1 MLQRLESVRTFFDS
15 DADRYRHDRYP
26 DDPATC
32 EQLSYLVRRQ
42 YVLSMLDAGA
52 PKAGR
57 VLDIGCGPG
66 VYTSELLDRQWKIW
80 GTDLSPRML
89 VVAKESV
96 RNRPGAEFAVGQTTG
111 LPFADASFDAIICI
125 GVMAYVEDDDKTV
138 AEIARVLKPGG
149 CAVIQLANRY
159 APIRLEQRLR
169 WIVSRWVLRRTP
181 DEEDRLRQAV
191 TLSIHEPQP
200 FGRLC
205 RRVGL
210 TPRSSRFYDFR
221 TPGLVRL
228 WPRAA
233 VAIGRAFEAVG
244 DRGWLAWWGSGYLV
258 RLEKARAE

>member
-26 DDPATC
+26 DVPATS
-32 EQLSYLVRRQ
+32 EQLSYLVRRK
-42 YVLSMLDAGA
+42 YVLAMLEEGA
-52 PKAGR
+52 PKVGR

-66 VYTSELLDRQWKIW
+66 VYTSELLDRTWKVW

-89 VVAKESV
+89 GVAKHSV
-96 RNRPGAEFAVGQTTG
+96 RNRAGAEFAVGQTTG
-111 LPFADASFDAIICI
+111 LPFGDASFDAIICI

-169 WIVSRWVLRRTP
+169 WIVSRKVLRRRL

-191 TLSIHEPQP
+191 TLAVHEAHP
-200 FGRLC
+200 FERLC
-205 RRVGL
+205 RRFGL
-210 TPRSSRFYDFR
+210 KPHNSRFYDFR
-221 TPGLVRL
+221 TPGLDRF

-233 VAIGRAFEAVG
+233 VAIGRMFETVG

-258 RLEKARAE
+258 RLEKAR

>member
-1 MLQRLESVRTFFDS
+1 MLHRLESVRTFFDS
-15 DADRYRHDRYP
+15 DADRYRRDRYP
-26 DDPATC
+26 DAPATC

-42 YVLSMLDAGA
+42 YVLTMLAAGA
-52 PKAGR
+52 PTAGR

-66 VYTSELLDRQWKIW
+66 VYTSALLDRQWKVW

-89 VVAKESV
+89 VVAKDSV

-159 APIRLEQRLR
+159 APIRLERRLR
-169 WIVSRWVLRRTP
+169 WEVARRVLRRAP

-191 TLSIHEPQP
+191 TLSVHEMRA
-200 FGRLC
+200 FKSLC
-205 RRVGL
+205 TRSGL
-210 TPRSSRFYDFR
+210 IPRDSRYYDFR
-221 TPGLVRL
+221 TPGLVAW
-228 WPRAA
+228 WPSAA
-233 VAIGRAFEAVG
+233 VSIGKAFERVG
-244 DRGWLAWWGSGYLV
+244 ALPVAGWWGAGFLV
-258 RLEKARAE
+258 RLEKA

>member
-26 DDPATC
+26 EDPATC

-42 YVLSMLDAGA
+42 YVLAMLEEGA
-52 PKAGR
+52 PKAGL
-57 VLDIGCGPG
+57 VLDVGCGPG
-66 VYTSELLDRQWKIW
+66 VYTSELLNRHWKVW
-80 GTDLSPRML
+80 GTDLSSRML
-89 VVAKESV
+89 AVAKNSV
-96 RNRPGAEFAVGQTTG
+96 RNRAGAAFAVGQTTG
-111 LPFADASFDAIICI
+111 LPFADASFDAVICI
-125 GVMAYVEDDDKTV
+125 GVMAYVEDDHQTV
-138 AEIARVLKPGG
+138 AELARVLKPGG

-169 WIVSRWVLRRTP
+169 WIVSRKVLRRSP

-191 TLSIHEPQP
+191 TLSVHEAQP
-200 FGRLC
+200 FGELC
-205 RRVGL
+205 RRFGL

-221 TPGLVRL
+221 APGLVRL

-233 VAIGRAFEAVG
+233 VAIGRAFETVG